1 MLADYP
7 IAIKDYFKESLMKQ
21 AYYIAILSATVILFS
36 GCATTGKGPSDEERI
51 QMTLDQWSAGLVEQ
65 DMNKFLG
72 TISES
77 FKVGP
82 AESKE
87 ALAEFIR
94 QGIEAGYL
102 DGAEV
107 SREEA
112 QYTLEESSCSVYPV
126 DLMSN
131 AGSVSVELRLTKEEG
146 GWLVSGMEVDG
157 L

>member
-1 MLADYP
+1 
-7 IAIKDYFKESLMKQ
+7 MKQ
-21 AYYIAILSATVILFS
+21 VSYIVILSATAVLFA

-65 DMNKFLG
+65 DMEKFMA

-77 FKVGP
+77 FKAGP

-131 AGSVSVELRLTKEEG
+131 AGSVSVELLLTKEEG